1 MLSFGDSSTKL
12 SLVQLVFCTTATGD
26 WEFVSE
32 SMKNILQVKIDN
44 YCAVDEEHEY
54 WQHAAAIII
63 PIWQLTTSPEGL
75 ISLMS

>member
-1 MLSFGDSSTKL
+1 
-12 SLVQLVFCTTATGD
+12 
-26 WEFVSE
+26 
-32 SMKNILQVKIDN
+32 MKNILQVKIDN
-44 YCAVDEEHEY
+44 YRAVDEEHEY